1 MSATRRSVLGGIAAG
16 VAASR
21 LAKAQSS
28 ARVVVIGGG
37 FAGATCA
44 RALHRLGLKTT
55 LVEQNAS
62 YVSCPFS
69 NAVLGGLREIGAQ
82 TFSYEALQKDGV
94 ALIAAKAQGVDAQ
107 AKTVMLADGTK
118 LSYDR
123 LVVAPGVDLRF
134 DALPGYD
141 ERAAET
147 MPHAWKAGA
156 QTELLKAQLVSMKD
170 GGTFV
175 MSVPANPYRCP
186 PGPYERVSLVANYF
200 KTAKPNARIIVLDAK
215 DAFSKQK
222 LFEAAWAELYPGMI
236 NWISL
241 SDGGAVRSV
250 DAKAMSLATDFET
263 YKADVA
269 NVIPPQRAGMI
280 ASLSGVADRTGW
292 CPIHPETFEST
303 LAPGIHVI
311 GDAAIM
317 GAIPKS
323 AFAANGQGKA
333 CAAVIAALLAGRQ
346 PPPLTL
352 INTCYSLI
360 APDYG
365 ISIAGVYKPGAPN
378 FVEIEGSGGTSPLG
392 APAAVRALEA
402 GYAQSWFG
410 TITRDVFG

>member
-16 VAASR
+16 VAVSR

-44 RALHRLGLKTT
+44 RALHQLGLKTT

-134 DALPGYD
+134 DAIPGYD
-141 ERAAET
+141 ERAAEA

-156 QTELLKAQLVSMKD
+156 QTELLRRQLVAMND

-175 MSVPANPYRCP
+175 MTVPANPYRCP

-200 KTAKPNARIIVLDAK
+200 KTAKPKAKIVILDAK

-236 NWISL
+236 TWISL
-241 SDGGAVRSV
+241 SNGGAVKSV

-269 NVIPPQRAGMI
+269 NVIPPQKAGMI
-280 ASLSGVADRTGW
+280 AGLSGVADRTGW

-303 LAPGIHVI
+303 LVPGIHVI
-311 GDAAIM
+311 GDAGIM

-323 AFAANGQGKA
+323 AFAANGEGKA
-333 CAAVIAALLAGRQ
+333 CAAVIAALIAGQ
-346 PPPLTL
+346 KAPPLKL

-360 APDYG
+360 APEYG
-365 ISIAGVYKPGAPN
+365 ISIAGVYKPGTSS
-378 FVEIEGSGGTSPLG
+378 FVEIEGSGGISPLG
-392 APAAVRALEA
+392 APASVRALEA

-410 TITRDVFG
+410 AITKDVFG